1 MNNVSNMPRKLR
13 EYVNNALYNAELYR
27 ILAKSA
33 PTEGDKNT
41 LEKFADENRQTAD
54 AFMAIYHSMTGYS
67 CEPEPSPIK
76 ESGSYKTVLR
86 SRIKIEIA
94 DSQCYRREYMNISDN
109 FKLKR
114 AFFSAYNEALCRCIM
129 IIDLIM

>member
-13 EYVNNALYNAELYR
+13 EYINSELYNAELYR

-33 PTEGDKNT
+33 PSECDKNI
-41 LEKFADENRQTAD
+41 LESFSEENRRTANT
-54 AFMAIYHSMTGYS
+54 FMSIYHSMTGYL
-67 CEPEPSPIK
+67 CEPDPATVK

-86 SRIKIEIA
+86 SRIKAEIT
-94 DSQCYRREYMNISDN
+94 DSQCYRQEYMSVSDN

-114 AFFSAYNEALCRCIM
+114 AFFSAYNEALCRSVM